1 MNIILLLYPLSL
13 IILCMFYLILCMFY
27 TLLCMVK
34 YNVYFIAACAFSVMR
49 LISIKPIVTR
59 IYDYITTNYGSVIQ
73 RVRQN
78 IRETLL
84 VKGNMTNNKQAI
96 YLLHPHGTF
105 SLTHIFHV
113 GTTCTDWPYR
123 NVRGVAHSLL
133 YKIPFLFDFI
143 DEHTLVNS
151 GYHHMKQ
158 ALTDGDSISMCLG
171 NYSEGKY
178 KEKNRITAIVKKR
191 SGIFR
196 LAIETG
202 VPIIPVLSYGEQ
214 SMFQQMNTGGFLEWL
229 SKITG
234 VQLNFPDIASM
245 KKWHSIYMK
254 PLDEKIVTHIGEAID
269 VGEARTATSKE
280 INDLRVQYIVALQK
294 LYRDTRPADYEED
307 IQIV

>member
-27 TLLCMVK
+27 TLLWMVK

>member
-1 MNIILLLYPLSL
+1 
-13 IILCMFYLILCMFY
+13 
-27 TLLCMVK
+27 
-34 YNVYFIAACAFSVMR
+34 
-49 LISIKPIVTR
+49 
-59 IYDYITTNYGSVIQ
+59 
-73 RVRQN
+73 
-78 IRETLL
+78 
-84 VKGNMTNNKQAI
+84 
-96 YLLHPHGTF
+96 
-105 SLTHIFHV
+105 
-113 GTTCTDWPYR
+113 
-123 NVRGVAHSLL
+123 VAHSLL

-143 DEHTLVNS
+143 DERVLVNS

-171 NYSEGKY
+171 NYTEGKY

-214 SMFQQMNTGGFLEWL
+214 SMFQQINTGGFLEWL
-229 SKITG
+229 SKVTG
-234 VQLNFPDIASM
+234 IQLNFPDIASM

-269 VGEARTATSKE
+269 VGEARTATPKE
-280 INDLRVQYIVALQK
+280 INELRVQYIIALQK
-294 LYRDTRPADYEED
+294 LYRDTRPTDYEEE

>member
-1 MNIILLLYPLSL
+1 
-13 IILCMFYLILCMFY
+13 
-27 TLLCMVK
+27 MVK

-59 IYDYITTNYGSVIQ
+59 IYDYITTNYGSVIK

-105 SLTHIFHV
+105 SLTHVFHV
-113 GTTCTDWPYR
+113 GTTCTEWPYR

-143 DEHTLVNS
+143 DERVLVNS

-171 NYSEGKY
+171 NYTEGKY

-214 SMFQQMNTGGFLEWL
+214 SMFQQINTGGFLGWL
-229 SKITG
+229 SKVTG
-234 VQLNFPDIASM
+234 IQLNFPDIASM

-269 VGEARTATSKE
+269 VGEARTATPKE
-280 INDLRVQYIVALQK
+280 INELRVQYIIALQK
-294 LYRDTRPADYEED
+294 LYRNTRPTDYEEE

>member
-1 MNIILLLYPLSL
+1 
-13 IILCMFYLILCMFY
+13 
-27 TLLCMVK
+27 
-34 YNVYFIAACAFSVMR
+34 
-49 LISIKPIVTR
+49 
-59 IYDYITTNYGSVIQ
+59 
-73 RVRQN
+73 
-78 IRETLL
+78 
-84 VKGNMTNNKQAI
+84 MTNDKQAI
-96 YLLHPHGTF
+96 YVMHPHGIF
-105 SLTHIFHV
+105 SLTHVFHV

-143 DEHTLVNS
+143 DERVLVNS

-202 VPIIPVLSYGEQ
+202 VAIIPVLSYGEQ

-229 SKITG
+229 SKVTG
-234 VQLNFPDIASM
+234 IQLNFPDIASM

-269 VGEARTATSKE
+269 VGEARIATPKE
-280 INDLRVQYIVALQK
+280 INDLRVQYIIALQK
-294 LYRDTRPADYEED
+294 LYRDTRPADYEEE